1 MYSTGV
7 STPGTLLADGAVDP
21 HYQLVSSADP
31 SYPGPN
37 AVVVNSGVFPMP
49 PWLANGGSS
58 KWLAPRADQNGS
70 HPPGT
75 YTYRTTFDLTG
86 FNPATVVLTGRWAT
100 DNTGIMKLNGTQVST
115 SSTFDAWRTFT
126 VSSGFVA
133 GVNPL

>member
-1 MYSTGV
+1 MYGGV
-7 STPGTLLADGAVDP
+7 STTGTLLADGAVDP

-75 YTYRTTFDLTG
+75 YTYRTTFNLTG
-86 FNPATVVLTGRWAT
+86 FNWRFLRNRSVFLSESDHCSCFVDQPLRSEATLA
-100 DNTGIMKLNGTQVST
+100 S
-115 SSTFDAWRTFT
+115 
-126 VSSGFVA
+126 
-133 GVNPL
+133 